1 VSRTLLRTPFAA
13 SRVPPEILTND
24 EAVQYDFSWDGSG
37 GDSPYDETMTHNRY
51 IASNTFH
58 RLDESGTWQFALC
71 AIGGHRGSFGEPT
84 ERHNGFLIENNAIH
98 GAVGA
103 TANVSPDKG
112 AIALWNAR
120 DVWVRNNAFYG
131 CTGSRLVS
139 GWDANAN
146 RDLND
151 ATMNLNLSGNTHDGN
166 AVTITMPT
174 SNTTGG

>member
-1 VSRTLLRTPFAA
+1 
-13 SRVPPEILTND
+13 
-24 EAVQYDFSWDGSG
+24 
-37 GDSPYDETMTHNRY
+37 MTHNLY
-51 IASNTFH
+51 IGYNTFH

-71 AIGGHRGSFGEPT
+71 AIGAHRGGAGEPT
-84 ERHNGFLIENNAIH
+84 ERHNGILIEHNQIH

-120 DVWVRNNAFYG
+120 DVWIRNNAFFV
-131 CTGSRLVS
+131 CTSSRLVS
-139 GWDANAN
+139 GWDANSN

-151 ATMNLNLSGNTHDGN
+151 ATMNINISGNTHNGN
-166 AVTITMPT
+166 AVTITMPA